1 MKFHPAGKNIIKNT
15 ILFII
20 AINLAVWLYITSAT
34 AGILFTVASFL
45 VLLLVVQF
53 FRYPSRIISP
63 EEKMVLA
70 PADGTICLIEECEEK
85 EYLRARALKVSI
97 FMSPLNVHINWV
109 PVSGKVTYLKHK
121 KGEFYAA
128 FKRKSA
134 EENERFCT
142 AIQLSD
148 GREILVNQVAGALA
162 RRILNFLKPGQHVTQ
177 KMEMGFIRFGSRV
190 DLYLPTDT
198 KLFVKL
204 GDKVKG
210 TQTVIGELSGEE
222 EED

>member
-1 MKFHPAGKNIIKNT
+1 MKVHPAGKNIIKNT

-20 AINLAVWLYITSAT
+20 AINLAVWLYITTPT
-34 AGILFTVASFL
+34 AGILFTVVS
-45 VLLLVVQF
+45 VLLVVLVVQF

-63 EEKMVLA
+63 EEKLVLA
-70 PADGTICLIEECEEK
+70 PADGTICLVEECEEK
-85 EYLRARALKVSI
+85 EYLKVRTLKVSI

-128 FKRKSA
+128 FRHKSA
-134 EENERFCT
+134 DENERFCT

-148 GREILVNQVAGALA
+148 GREILTNQVAGAVA
-162 RRILNFLKPGQHVTQ
+162 RRILNFLKPGQYVTQ
-177 KMEMGFIRFGSRV
+177 NMEMGFIRFGSRV

-210 TQTVIGELSGEE
+210 TQTIIGELSSGEE
-222 EED
+222 L